1 MLGEKVVE
9 EKGKVTSTR
18 VLESMPQTKVETSF
32 EAQGKILGIEHRTTG
47 TYWSVIQPSGTLY
60 GEGNGIAI
68 TKEGMATWKGS
79 GAGKFTETGGVIFRG
94 AIYYQTN
101 AERLLTLNGLAVVFE
116 YEVDENGNTKSIGF
130 EWK

>member
-1 MLGEKVVE
+1 MLGEKISD

-32 EAQGKILGIEHRTTG
+32 EAQGKLLGIEHRTIG
-47 TYWSVIQPSGTLY
+47 TYWSVVQPSGTLY

-79 GAGKFTETGGVIFRG
+79 GAGKFTERGGVMFRG
-94 AIYYQTN
+94 AVYYQTN
-101 AERLLTLNGLAVVFE
+101 AERLLALNGLAVIFE
-116 YEVDENGNTKSIGF
+116 YEVDENGNTKTIAF